1 MQFAVLFKTHKFF
14 VMKETIGSMKGWK
27 FLALMLLVT
36 LAGTLIALALV
47 KLVPDT
53 KQPGSYRLKLG
64 GASKAKPT
72 APATV

>member
-1 MQFAVLFKTHKFF
+1 
-14 VMKETIGSMKGWK
+14 MKETIGSMKGWK

-53 KQPGSYRLKLG
+53 KQPGAYRLKLG
-64 GASKAKPT
+64 GAASKLKPT
-72 APATV
+72 TPAVV